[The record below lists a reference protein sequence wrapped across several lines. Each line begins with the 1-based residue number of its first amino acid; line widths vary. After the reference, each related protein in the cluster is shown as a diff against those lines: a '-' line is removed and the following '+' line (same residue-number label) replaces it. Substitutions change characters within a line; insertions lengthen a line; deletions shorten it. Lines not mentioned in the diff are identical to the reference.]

1 MLRLGGGLFYA
12 RTPLLLINQAFT
24 ANGNPSVGASFNLNP
39 AQIAAVQL
47 VHPEFVFPFVPDTS
61 KAENASYITG
71 ANVPGAG
78 PDVTFFEPDFRQP
91 RSFQYTAALERQVSS
106 NLAVAFDYV
115 HNNSVYLQRIHDVNL
130 LPPTYQLDNSTPPV
144 LRPRFSTANR
154 PNAAFGI
161 MRQQESS
168 ARSNYDA
175 LTLTLKRRYAN
186 KLQLLTNYTLAYNR
200 DDDSNERNFAG
211 IAYENAFNFQDE
223 YRWSRNDIRHR
234 WAFSGIYDLP
244 LGFQVSSVFEWRT
257 GTPFSAFTNADS
269 NGDGQF
275 TDKPIINGLPLLRNA
290 FRQPNFFNQDLR
302 LTKNVRVREGHQTCH
317 YWRDV
322 QYLEY

>member
-1 MLRLGGGLFYA
+1 M
-12 RTPLLLINQAFT
+12 
-24 ANGNPSVGASFNLNP
+24 
-39 AQIAAVQL
+39 
-47 VHPEFVFPFVPDTS
+47 
-61 KAENASYITG
+61 
-71 ANVPGAG
+71 
-78 PDVTFFEPDFRQP
+78 
-91 RSFQYTAALERQVSS
+91 
-106 NLAVAFDYV
+106 
-115 HNNSVYLQRIHDVNL
+115 
-130 LPPTYQLDNSTPPV
+130 

-154 PNAAFGI
+154 PNSAFGI

-186 KLQLLTNYTLAYNR
+186 RLQLLTNYTLAYNR

-290 FRQPNFFNQDLR
+290 FRQPNFFNQDVR
-302 LTKNVRVREGHQTCH
+302 LTKNVRVREGHQLAIIGEMFNIWNTENLS
-317 YWRDV
+317 
-322 QYLEY
+322 YLVSTNESTTADLGSRWGPGQTPLSTFRTFRLPDGTLNRNGINAGFPFQLQVALKYTF